1 MSDLKFAHYCC
12 VSRSKIQIQN
22 LHLLLRT
29 FGILDFCLSVGKAN
43 GWSGEGL
50 WFGGGIMFKGSI
62 SAGLGSLTNVG
73 FEGHSD
79 IEACWSWAA
88 DIGHSDGGSG
98 SFCGKSATY
107 TAYTL
112 LL

>member
-1 MSDLKFAHYCC
+1 MDHCEGSLKY
-12 VSRSKIQIQN
+12 VLIQVYTC
-22 LHLLLRT
+22 LPT

-79 IEACWSWAA
+79 IEACCS
-88 DIGHSDGGSG
+88 
-98 SFCGKSATY
+98 
-107 TAYTL
+107 
-112 LL
+112 

>member
-1 MSDLKFAHYCC
+1 
-12 VSRSKIQIQN
+12 
-22 LHLLLRT
+22 
-29 FGILDFCLSVGKAN
+29 
-43 GWSGEGL
+43 
-50 WFGGGIMFKGSI
+50 MFKGSI

-98 SFCGKSATY
+98 SFCGKSARY
-107 TAYTL
+107 TA
-112 LL
+112 